1 MSQRYHTV
9 RLGDETLLQ
18 HDVWDDDVA
27 VPLTEASC
35 KITIMNS
42 SGTRTID
49 NAPVTDLVNTNRMQY
64 RWTTATAGEY
74 RVEWHAVDTSGNDY
88 YSETILITV
97 DARLAT

>member
-1 MSQRYHTV
+1 MSQRYHDV

-18 HDVWDDDVA
+18 HDVLDDNAAVA
-27 VPLTEASC
+27 LTSASC

-42 SGTRTID
+42 AGTRTID
-49 NAPVTDLVNTNRMQY
+49 NAALTALSGTNRMQY
-64 RWTTATAGEY
+64 RWTTATAGDY

-97 DARLAT
+97 VARLAT